1 MNNSGIIK
9 RIKIILDYYALS
21 ASKFADTIQV
31 QRSSISHLL
40 SGRNKPS
47 LDFILKIVNQYD
59 TVSLDWLLLGKGNF
73 PYDTEQISNTPT
85 PPQEANLFNQQETVQ
100 VAPKATALATENND
114 SNTETRQLDA
124 INTDD
129 TKTIEQIV
137 IFYRDGSFKNYRQ

>member
-1 MNNSGIIK
+1 MNNSEIIK

-73 PYDTEQISNTPT
+73 PYNPEQISNTPT
-85 PPQEANLFNQQETVQ
+85 PPQEVNLFNQQEKAQ
-100 VAPKATALATENND
+100 AAPKPTALASENND
-114 SNTETRQLDA
+114 SANETKQLNA
-124 INTDD
+124 INTTD
-129 TKTIEQIV
+129 TKAIEQIV
-137 IFYRDGSFKNYRQ
+137 IFYRDGSFKNYS

>member
-1 MNNSGIIK
+1 MNNSEIIK

-47 LDFILKIVNQYD
+47 LDFILKIINQYD
-59 TVSLDWLLLGKGNF
+59 TVSLDWLLLGKGSF
-73 PYDTEQISNTPT
+73 PYNPVQKTITPPT
-85 PPQEANLFNQQETVQ
+85 PSQEANLFNQQEVEKLEVLPTKSSAETVDEIKPLL
-100 VAPKATALATENND
+100 AP
-114 SNTETRQLDA
+114 SPS
-124 INTDD
+124 D

-137 IFYRDGSFKNYRQ
+137 IFYRDGSFKNYK